1 MGKIGLKN
9 ISKIDPELTN
19 ELIFFVPLPQQINHR
34 NNEKKFFCPNGID
47 LFSFYFL

>member
-19 ELIFFVPLPQQINHR
+19 ELIFFLPLSQLTINY
-34 NNEKKFFCPNGID
+34 KK
-47 LFSFYFL
+47 